1 MLKRLILLLVLC
13 PAMGYSAHIT
23 DKLLAGMY
31 AAPSNSEE
39 PLQLLPSGTPVE
51 LMAEKNGFVKVK
63 LVNGKSG
70 WVEKR
75 FLSEDKPAEVR
86 LLVLQG
92 KYRQVQK
99 ELDLV
104 EKKLVEAE
112 ATVLKTTAKSL
123 DLLDATKEVRQAG
136 HEKESKEMSGLLEEL
151 VEQKLLEKEL
161 RGRASG
167 KEGGSPGMG
176 WLALFLMLILGA
188 AGGVFAGMFI
198 QDKKQLKRHGGF
210 RI

>member
-1 MLKRLILLLVLC
+1 
-13 PAMGYSAHIT
+13 MGYSAHIT

-31 AAPSNSEE
+31 ATPSNSEE

-99 ELDLV
+99 KLDLV

-136 HEKESKEMSGLLEEL
+136 HEKESKEMSGLREEL
-151 VEQKLLEKEL
+151 AQQKLLEKEL

-167 KEGGSPGMG
+167 KGDGSSGMG
-176 WLALFLMLILGA
+176 WLALFLMLILGV